1 LVVQK
6 EMTKHGIHP
15 LRSVQGTIEMGE
27 EKRMRGREGRK
38 EGRKRGRG
46 DSGAYTLQ
54 KAWHGRVMITSSGGD
69 YFVAIFPDQ
78 ERGLC

>member
-38 EGRKRGRG
+38 EGRKEGREEEVILVPTHYRRLG
-46 DSGAYTLQ
+46 MDVS
-54 KAWHGRVMITSSGGD
+54 
-69 YFVAIFPDQ
+69 
-78 ERGLC
+78 